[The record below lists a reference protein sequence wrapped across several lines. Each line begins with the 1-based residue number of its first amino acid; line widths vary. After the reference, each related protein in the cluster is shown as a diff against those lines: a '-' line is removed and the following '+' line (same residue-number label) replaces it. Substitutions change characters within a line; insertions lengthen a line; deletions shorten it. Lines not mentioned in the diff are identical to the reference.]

1 MKSRKLWFEISRSRF
16 LEDVLLSC
24 EVASRIRAD

>member
-1 MKSRKLWFEISRSRF
+1 MSRKLWLADLVQRV